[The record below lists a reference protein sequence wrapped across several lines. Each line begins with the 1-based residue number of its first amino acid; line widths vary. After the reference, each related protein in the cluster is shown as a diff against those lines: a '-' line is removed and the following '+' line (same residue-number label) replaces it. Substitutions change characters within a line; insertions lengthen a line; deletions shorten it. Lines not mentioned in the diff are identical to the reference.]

1 METTEHTYEFG
12 YSRNSY
18 FMGHDGTVTRDD
30 GKSITI
36 NTRNGRMA
44 INVKDHDGSY
54 SLKDLDEDVQAM
66 AADLRKHGGPEDE
79 YGRDHVDRLY
89 EQERDLWWEMDADSI
104 ARDHDFQG
112 VYCEGRSGGW
122 CVIEGTQELA
132 DNFPT
137 HKASEQCE
145 VCGEGDHRHDD
156 ESDHEFEPDNM
167 VLLRDRFLTMA
178 FDIVDSV
185 AHRRQV
191 WGETIRVEHQ
201 ELERRREA
209 CLIRGND

>member
-30 GKSITI
+30 GKSIKI

-44 INVKDHDGSY
+44 IDVKDHDGSY
-54 SLKDLDEDVQAM
+54 S
-66 AADLRKHGGPEDE
+66 ADLRKHGGPEDE

-89 EQERDLWWEMDADSI
+89 EEERELWWHHADEISG
-104 ARDHDFQG
+104 DHNFPR
-112 VYCEGRSGGW
+112 VYSEGRSGGW

-145 VCGEGDHRHDD
+145 ICGEGDHRHDD